1 MEFLAGFIRI
11 IAGLLNIVVK
21 ILYFLIIAR
30 VIFSWINLYALEPLI
45 EVVYRITEPVLRPL
59 RIVFRISNI
68 GIDLSPLIAFIL
80 LFLIER
86 FIINGLYTL
95 SARL

>member
-1 MEFLAGFIRI
+1 MGFLAGFIRI

-30 VIFSWINLYALEPLI
+30 VVFSWINLYALEPLI